1 MLADFTPPDRISP
14 ESRSVSRRTALRG
27 LMSAASA
34 LALGGCAGLAATSPR
49 FDASEISTRPTI
61 LVATTRKP
69 VNGGR
74 AKPWFG
80 TERARGM
87 TVARATMTPP
97 DDGRFSLS
105 SVGLSDWSIAAVE
118 PAPQLADLLGQT
130 SGRNV
135 LVYVHGYNQTFENA
149 ALDAVRLSD
158 GIKFA
163 GETMVFSWPSRAR
176 LLDYDYD
183 RESAMWSRDAL
194 DQVLEDLLASPTIGR
209 VNIVAHSV
217 GTMVTTEALRQLYA
231 KLGDYAADRVG
242 AIVFA
247 SPDIDMDVFIA
258 SVPKI
263 GPLAA
268 KITIITATN
277 DRALAVSRWVN
288 GSTVRV
294 GTAEKVQLEKLG
306 LRVIDASAQGWG
318 VLNHDLFLSNPGI
331 RQAIRD
337 AIGGPPRLGAF
348 VAPAIQSGGSLP
360 PPEGAQAA
368 PQLGQTSGFRSY

>member
-1 MLADFTPPDRISP
+1 MPHARIP
-14 ESRSVSRRTALRG
+14 VSRRTALRG
-27 LMSAASA
+27 LVSAAMG
-34 LALGGCAGLAATSPR
+34 LAVGGCASMASNGPR
-49 FDASEISTRPTI
+49 FGSSELATRPTL

-69 VNGGR
+69 VSGAR

-80 TERARGM
+80 TERARAI
-87 TVARATMTPP
+87 TVARATMIPP

-105 SVGLSDWSIAAVE
+105 SIGLADWSVASIE
-118 PAPQLADLLGQT
+118 LAPQIGDLLGQAT
-130 SGRNV
+130 SGRDL
-135 LVYVHGYNQTFENA
+135 LVYIHGFNQTFEGA
-149 ALDAVRLSD
+149 ALDAARLSD

-217 GTMVTTEALRQLYA
+217 GTMLTMEALRQLHA
-231 KLGDYAADRVG
+231 KLGDYSADRIG
-242 AIVFA
+242 AVVFA
-247 SPDIDMDVFIA
+247 SPDIDMDVFTA
-258 SVPKI
+258 SVQRI

-268 KITIITATN
+268 KVTIITSTN

-288 GSTVRV
+288 GSTIRV
-294 GTAEKVQLEKLG
+294 GAAEKAQLEKLG

-318 VLNHDLFLSNPGI
+318 IINHDLFLSNSGV
-331 RQAIRD
+331 REAIRD
-337 AIGGPPRLGAF
+337 AVGGYPRFGAF
-348 VAPAIQSGGSLP
+348 VPSGIQLGGRLAPP
-360 PPEGAQAA
+360 DGAQASPRVDA
-368 PQLGQTSGFRSY
+368 N